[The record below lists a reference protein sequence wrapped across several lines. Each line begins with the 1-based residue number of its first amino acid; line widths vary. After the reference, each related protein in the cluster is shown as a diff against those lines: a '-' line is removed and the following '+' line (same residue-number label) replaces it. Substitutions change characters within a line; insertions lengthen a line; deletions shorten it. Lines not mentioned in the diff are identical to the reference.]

1 MTEEDDLKRELKTEI
16 TELVLDLIVLACTIA
31 GTVFGAIVTHGILK
45 SINASTK
52 LWVFWILSM
61 IMIAFL
67 LIFSTLSGFNKG
79 FNK

>member
-1 MTEEDDLKRELKTEI
+1 MTELEEVTKDLKKEI
-16 TELVLDLIVLACTIA
+16 TALALDLIAVACTIA

-67 LIFSTLSGFNKG
+67 LIFSMLSGFNKG